1 MSTTA
6 VPARSTPLHASGRVA
21 AVPPF
26 PESKIMKTRLNS
38 YALAGALLASGAL
51 ISGHASAGVRACTF
65 PGSPSTVLDEAVARE
80 AFRTAG
86 IALTLAPGG
95 FASSDDDGVSLKELD
110 KALARKCDVIAGFPR
125 STVADGSDSKLRFS
139 RAYLHSGYVSVT
151 MPEAVAHKDGA
162 ETVAATYA
170 SPAQLIAVQQPN
182 VKLDLE
188 NTAELTVDAVANGRA
203 QRAIVWYPAVV
214 AYTNAHP
221 ERHFRIAQTA
231 SPYADWQLV
240 FAFGKNGAALQPRI
254 DAALRKME
262 SDGRLAALTRGW
274 TLPRAAQASAPDAAA
289 FAYRDGPRGAGV
301 MSSVMRTGGR
311 EMDRPHIIKVDA
323 VASADVPG
331 FDRGQV
337 AHGKT
342 LYSSACAKCH
352 GPELQGLN
360 APALRGP
367 SFAPA
372 GHSKLTIGGVYGY
385 MANNMPADRPGKMK
399 PQDYA
404 DIMAF
409 LLYSNGY
416 SAGKSKLTDEAAR
429 ASSRPLTAGTS
440 LNAGAAQ

>member
-1 MSTTA
+1 MRI
-6 VPARSTPLHASGRVA
+6 RSSNLAAAAPLLSG
-21 AVPPF
+21 
-26 PESKIMKTRLNS
+26 SKTMKTRLNS
-38 YALAGALLASGAL
+38 FALAGALLASGAL
-51 ISGHASAGVRACTF
+51 MPGHASAGVRVCTF
-65 PGSPSTVLDEAVARE
+65 PGSPSTALDEAVTRE

-86 IALTLAPGG
+86 IAFTLTPGG

-110 KALARKCDVIAGFPR
+110 KALARKCDAIAGFPR
-125 STVADGSDSKLRFS
+125 SDIADGSGSKLVFS
-139 RAYLHSGYVSVT
+139 RAYLRSGYVSVT
-151 MPEAVAHKDGA
+151 MQESAAHAGGA
-162 ETVAATYA
+162 EIVAATYA

-182 VKLDLE
+182 VKLDLQ
-188 NTAELTVDAVANGRA
+188 NTAELTVDAVASGHA

-214 AYTNAHP
+214 AYTNTHP
-221 ERHFRIAQTA
+221 GRSFHIAQAA
-231 SPYADWQLV
+231 SAYADWHLV
-240 FAFGKNGAALQPRI
+240 FAFGKNGAVLQPRI

-274 TLPRAAQASAPDAAA
+274 TLPRMTQASAPDAAA
-289 FAYRDGPRGAGV
+289 FLYRDGPRRADV
-301 MSSVMRTGGR
+301 KSPIMRAGGR
-311 EMDRPHIIKVDA
+311 EIERGHFIKVDA
-323 VASADVPG
+323 AVPADAPA
-331 FDRGQV
+331 FDRAQV

-367 SFAPA
+367 SFAPTSNA
-372 GHSKLTIGGVYGY
+372 KLTIGGVYGY

-416 SAGKSKLTDEAAR
+416 SAGKTKLTDESAR
-429 ASSRPLTAGTS
+429 ASSKPLNAGSSLSAGTS
-440 LNAGAAQ
+440 Q

>member
-1 MSTTA
+1 
-6 VPARSTPLHASGRVA
+6 
-21 AVPPF
+21 
-26 PESKIMKTRLNS
+26 MKTRLNS
-38 YALAGALLASGAL
+38 IAMAGALLASGAL
-51 ISGHASAGVRACTF
+51 MPGHASAGVRVCTF
-65 PGSPSTVLDEAVARE
+65 PGSPSTVLDEAVTRE

-86 IALTLAPGG
+86 VALTLAPGG
-95 FASSDDDGVSLKELD
+95 FAGSDDDGVSLKELD

-125 STVADGSDSKLRFS
+125 SSVADGSNSKLTFS

-151 MPEAVAHKDGA
+151 MHESAAQTSGA
-162 ETVAATYA
+162 EIVAATYA

-182 VKLDLE
+182 VTLDLE
-188 NTAELTVDAVANGRA
+188 NTAEQTVDAVANGHA

-214 AYTNAHP
+214 AYTKTHP
-221 ERHFRIAQTA
+221 EQRFRIAQA
-231 SPYADWQLV
+231 ESAYADWHLV

-254 DAALRKME
+254 DAALAKME
-262 SDGRLAALTRGW
+262 SNGRLAALTRGW
-274 TLPRAAQASAPDAAA
+274 TLPRLAQASVPEAAE
-289 FAYRDGPRGAGV
+289 FAYRDGPRRADFKWPI
-301 MSSVMRTGGR
+301 MRAGGR
-311 EMDRPHIIKVDA
+311 DIGQGRFIKVDA
-323 VASADVPG
+323 AVSADAPA
-331 FDRGQV
+331 FDRAQV

-367 SFAPA
+367 SFAPTA
-372 GHSKLTIGGVYGY
+372 NAKLTIGGVYGY

-416 SAGKSKLTDEAAR
+416 SAGKSKLTDESAR
-429 ASSRPLTAGTS
+429 ASSKPLNAGSS
-440 LNAGAAQ
+440 LNAGTSP

>member
-1 MSTTA
+1 
-6 VPARSTPLHASGRVA
+6 
-21 AVPPF
+21 
-26 PESKIMKTRLNS
+26 MKTRLNFF
-38 YALAGALLASGAL
+38 ALSSMLLATGALMP
-51 ISGHASAGVRACTF
+51 GHARAGVRVCTF
-65 PGSPSTVLDEAVARE
+65 PGSPSTVLDQTVARE

-86 IALTLAPGG
+86 IALSLAPGG
-95 FASSDDDGVSLKELD
+95 FPSSDDDGVSLNELD

-125 STVADGSDSKLRFS
+125 SAVADGSGSKLTFS

-151 MPEAVAHKDGA
+151 MHKSAAQAGSA
-162 ETVAATYA
+162 EIVAATYA

-188 NTAELTVDAVANGRA
+188 NTAELTVDAVASGHA

-214 AYTNAHP
+214 AYMKTHP
-221 ERHFRIAQTA
+221 ERHFNIAQAA
-231 SPYADWQLV
+231 SAYADWHLT

-254 DAALRKME
+254 DAALLKME

-274 TLPRAAQASAPDAAA
+274 TLPHTAQASVPDAAA
-289 FAYRDGPRGAGV
+289 FAYRDGPGRADTPWQ
-301 MSSVMRTGGR
+301 MTRARGGR
-311 EMDRPHIIKVDA
+311 IQHGAFIKVDA
-323 VASADVPG
+323 IVSADAPG
-331 FDRGQV
+331 FDRAQV

-352 GPELQGLN
+352 GPDLQGLN

-372 GHSKLTIGGVYGY
+372 ANAKLTIGGVYGY

-416 SAGKSKLTDEAAR
+416 SAGKSKLTDDNAR
-429 ASSRPLTAGTS
+429 SSSRPLNAGTS
-440 LNAGAAQ
+440 Q